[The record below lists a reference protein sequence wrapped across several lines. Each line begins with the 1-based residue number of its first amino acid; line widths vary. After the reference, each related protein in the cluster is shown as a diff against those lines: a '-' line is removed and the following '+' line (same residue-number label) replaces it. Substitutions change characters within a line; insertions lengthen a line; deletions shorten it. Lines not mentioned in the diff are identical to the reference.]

1 MKKLSILIAILAIS
15 LSVLSQEGELPQVL
29 NSCDKVNITDVKV
42 EKANREIKVS
52 FRVTPAKKAV
62 RSNYKMTLTPYLYN
76 DTRTIKLPPI
86 EVVGKQWARKEKQQ
100 RILAGDKENTSV
112 AQIIPEDKLSSYSV
126 SIPYDRGTMRT
137 MSLRLEQTVEG
148 CCTVTLLA
156 NQSLASQVQLYVE
169 PIPVVRE
176 VARIPVLKKVNRKW
190 QFSKE
195 VLIIHF
201 HLSTTKI
208 DDSLFENQQTLDEI
222 ITAVNAIRTN
232 PEQALRKVEITGFAS
247 PEGNY
252 SRNQHLAINRAT
264 ALKNYIRQEIPLIA
278 DSSFVLNNGG
288 ENWEG
293 TRRMVAASDMKYRDE
308 VLEILDKT
316 PINKQELQNLRAGQP
331 YHYMVREFFS
341 TLRNACYIAVYYDIL
356 VDEAA
361 DTIND
366 ALTLM
371 NVKEYG
377 KALNKLQ
384 SAKSDPRAYNAIGV
398 CYMMIEQESQ
408 AWEWFEK
415 AIGVGDAEAIK
426 NLEQIK

>member
-1 MKKLSILIAILAIS
+1 MKKLSIIIAILTIS
-15 LSVLSQEGELPQVL
+15 LPAFSQKGELPQVL
-29 NSCDKVNITDVKV
+29 NSCDKVSITDVNV
-42 EKANREIKVS
+42 EKADREIKVS
-52 FRVTPAKKAV
+52 FCVTPAKRAV
-62 RSNYKMTLTPYLYN
+62 RSNYKVVLTPYLYN
-76 DTRTIKLPPI
+76 DTRSIKLPPI

-100 RILAGDKENTSV
+100 RLLAGVKENTP
-112 AQIIPEDKLSSYSV
+112 ATQIIPENKPSGYSV
-126 SIPYDRGTMRT
+126 SIPYDRETMRT
-137 MSLRLEQTVEG
+137 MSLRIEQTVEG
-148 CCTVTLLA
+148 CCNATLLA

-169 PIPVVRE
+169 PLPAVRK
-176 VARIPVLKKVNRKW
+176 ATRIPMLKKVNRRW
-190 QFSKE
+190 QFSKD
-195 VLIIHF
+195 VLTIHF

-208 DDSLFENQQTLDEI
+208 DKSLFENQQTLDEI

-232 PEQALRKVEITGFAS
+232 PEQTLRKIEITGFAS

-252 SRNQHLAINRAT
+252 SQNQHLAINRAT
-264 ALKNYIRQEIPLIA
+264 ALKNYIRQEIPLIT

-308 VLEILDKT
+308 ALAILNKT
-316 PINKQELQNLRAGQP
+316 PINKQELQNLRGGQP

-356 VDEAA
+356 ADEAA

-371 NVKEYG
+371 DAKEYG
-377 KALNKLQ
+377 KALDKLQ
-384 SAKSDPRAYNAIGV
+384 SVKNDPRAYNAIGV
-398 CYMMIEQESQ
+398 CYMMTERELQ
-408 AWEWFEK
+408 AQKWFEK
-415 AIGVGDAEAIK
+415 AIVTGDAEAIK

>member
-1 MKKLSILIAILAIS
+1 MKKLSIIIAILTIS
-15 LSVLSQEGELPQVL
+15 LPAFSQKGELPQVL
-29 NSCDKVNITDVKV
+29 NSCDKVNIKDVKV
-42 EKANREIKVS
+42 EKADREIKVT
-52 FRVTPAKKAV
+52 FCVTPAKKAV

-76 DTRTIKLPPI
+76 DARTIKLQPI

-100 RILAGDKENTSV
+100 RLLAGVKENTSV
-112 AQIIPEDKLSSYSV
+112 AQIIPEDKPSSYSV
-126 SIPYDRGTMRT
+126 SIPYDRRTMRS
-137 MSLRLEQTVEG
+137 MSLRIEQAVEG
-148 CCTVTLLA
+148 CCNATLLA

-169 PIPVVRE
+169 PIPVVRK
-176 VARIPVLKKVNRKW
+176 ATRTPVLKKVNRKW
-190 QFSKE
+190 QFSKD
-195 VLIIHF
+195 VLTIHF
-201 HLSTTKI
+201 HLNKTKI
-208 DDSLFENQQTLDEI
+208 DNSLFENKQTLDEI
-222 ITAVNAIRTN
+222 ITVVNAIRTN
-232 PEQALRKVEITGFAS
+232 PEQALRKIEITGFAS

-252 SRNQHLAINRAT
+252 SQNQHLAINRAT
-264 ALKNYIRQEIPLIA
+264 ALKNYIRQEIPFIA

-308 VLEILDKT
+308 VLAILDKT

-356 VDEAA
+356 ADEAA

-371 NVKEYG
+371 DANEYG
-377 KALNKLQ
+377 KALDKLL
-384 SAKSDPRAYNAIGV
+384 SVKSDARAYNAIGV
-398 CYMMIEQESQ
+398 CYMMTERELQ
-408 AWEWFEK
+408 AQEWFEK
-415 AIGVGDAEAIK
+415 AIVTGDAEAIK